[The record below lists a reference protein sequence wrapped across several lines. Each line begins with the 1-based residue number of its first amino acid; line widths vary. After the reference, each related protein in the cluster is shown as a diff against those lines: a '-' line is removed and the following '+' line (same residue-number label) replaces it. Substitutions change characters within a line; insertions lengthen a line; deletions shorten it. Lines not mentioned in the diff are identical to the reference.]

1 MLQQRVLRPEVERPM
16 RGVGSSWNKS
26 RCCIKLERCSR
37 ERDRAGESNSNSESE
52 SKIEIE
58 RSSYMVE
65 TILMWVS
72 GE

>member
-1 MLQQRVLRPEVERPM
+1 M

-37 ERDRAGESNSNSESE
+37 KRQRARAGESNSKSESE
-52 SKIEIE
+52 SKSEIE
-58 RSSYMVE
+58 RSSYMVV
-65 TILMWVS
+65 TISMWVS